1 MCWRF
6 VVKISLLILSF
17 VMTPAYSEENNF
29 GNQNELVLE
38 VSVPATE
45 ERTALVFGVTMAM
58 LKALPETVYKTST
71 VWTEGLNEFK
81 GARLVDLLAAIDA
94 RPKSVIAWAING
106 YMAEFDPTQEGWNEA
121 LIAYSVNGKPMQVRE
136 KGPLWIVFPYDDS
149 PKFRSDYIYSHSV
162 WQLNHI
168 DVG

>member
-1 MCWRF
+1 MGWRF

-17 VMTPAYSEENNF
+17 VTTPAYSEENNF
-29 GNQNELVLE
+29 GNQNELVLQ

-45 ERTALVFGVTMAM
+45 ERTALVFGFTMAM

-94 RPKSVIAWAING
+94 RPKSVIAWAIND
-106 YMAEFDPTQEGWNEA
+106 YMAEFDPTQDGWNEA
-121 LIAYSVNGKPMQVRE
+121 LIAYSVNGKPMPVRE
-136 KGPLWIVFPYDDS
+136 KGPLWIVFPYDES
-149 PKFRSDYIYSHSV
+149 PKFRSDYIYSQSV
-162 WQLNHI
+162 WQLNRI
-168 DVG
+168 DVE